1 MNPTPP
7 LRIIVV
13 EDYPILREEIVLHL
27 SQEGFS
33 TVGVSCGEAL
43 NEELERHPA
52 DILVLDLNLP
62 HEDGLSIANRIRRV
76 MPEIGIVVLTA
87 RVRGTDKI
95 QGYEAGADLYLTKP
109 ARPEELTA
117 AIRNLARRLFAAPS
131 RREPVWQLDVRRA
144 SLHAPGG
151 EAIPLTANEALL
163 LRRLAMAPQQFLEIH
178 ELLDCLGQPVDENG
192 KAKLEVFLSRLRR
205 KLEPQAADGPIV
217 QAIRGRGYRLCL
229 AVEVS

>member
-1 MNPTPP
+1 MNLIPSP
-7 LRIIVV
+7 RIIVV

-27 SQEGFS
+27 NQEGFQA
-33 TVGVSCGEAL
+33 VGVDCGEAL
-43 NEELERHPA
+43 NEELERQSA

-62 HEDGLSIANRIRRV
+62 HEDGLGIANRIRRV
-76 MPEIGIVVLTA
+76 MPKIGIVMLTA
-87 RVRGTDKI
+87 RGRGTDKI

-117 AIRNLARRLFAAPS
+117 AIRNLVRRMLAAPS
-131 RREPVWQLDVRRA
+131 RREPVWRLDARRA
-144 SLHAPGG
+144 SLRAPGG
-151 EAIPLTANEALL
+151 ETLPLTANETLL

-178 ELLDCLGQPVDENG
+178 ELLTCLGQPVDEHG

-205 KLEPQAADGPIV
+205 KLEPHAANGPIV

-229 AVEVS
+229 AVEVT

>member
-1 MNPTPP
+1 MNPPP
-7 LRIIVV
+7 RIIVV

-27 SQEGFS
+27 NQEGFDA
-33 TVGVSCGEAL
+33 VGVGCGETL

-62 HEDGLSIANRIRRV
+62 HEDGLSIANRVRRA
-76 MPEIGIVVLTA
+76 MPEIGIVILTA

-95 QGYEAGADLYLTKP
+95 RGYEAGADLYLTKP

-117 AIRNLARRLFAAPS
+117 ALRNLARRMQTSPN
-131 RREPVWQLDVRRA
+131 RREPVWQLDARRA
-144 SLHAPGG
+144 SLHAPAGG
-151 EAIPLTANEALL
+151 TVSLTANETLM
-163 LRRLAMAPQQFLEIH
+163 LRRLALAPRQFLETH
-178 ELLDCLGQPVDENG
+178 ELLACLGQPVDESG

-205 KLEPQAADGPIV
+205 KLEPQAADGPVV

-229 AVEVS
+229 PIEVT